1 MIAYMN
7 STLRATAAN
16 PLLKEP
22 QSIRPRTTRARA
34 PKKEGDISS
43 VFVSLSGAAPTPL
56 ADRFAAIKRQLITGH
71 EDAIRASWQRLLERL
86 IVENA
91 EIAQQGPGIIP
102 QIDFS
107 NLSNPSQ
114 DFLQAVKK
122 RGVAVVRGVVPESEA
137 RGYKT
142 LVDEYIKTNP
152 GTKGMLVLIT
162 NPAVFEL
169 YWSPSQVRARA
180 HPNLISA
187 QRFLMNLWHSDN
199 EEALISTS
207 QPLSYADRV
216 RIRQPGDSDFAL
228 GPHIDGG
235 SLERWEPEGYG
246 LGSVYDKIWQG
257 EWENYNPWE
266 PTSRVSAVSDLYNG
280 GGACSMFRMFQG
292 WLSMSST
299 GPKEGTLLVNP
310 LLQLSTAYLL
320 LRPFFA
326 PIKQLDTSNSSE
338 SMTEYL
344 RGDNWTLQTGKEIT
358 SDLQG
363 ANPGQ
368 AQELSQ
374 VLHPHLDLARTMVHI
389 PQIKA
394 GDYVVWHCDTI
405 HAVDKIHEGK
415 SDSSVLYIPVC
426 PVTETNAEYLARQR
440 DAFLSGLPGPD
451 FPGGKGE
458 SEHIGRPTID
468 YLSKHA
474 QKEGM
479 QAMGLESLSTTGR
492 EDTFG
497 GKIAIERANAILA
510 L

>member
-1 MIAYMN
+1 MIA
-7 STLRATAAN
+7 
-16 PLLKEP
+16 
-22 QSIRPRTTRARA
+22 
-34 PKKEGDISS
+34 
-43 VFVSLSGAAPTPL
+43 F
-56 ADRFAAIKRQLITGH
+56 
-71 EDAIRASWQRLLERL
+71 
-86 IVENA
+86 
-91 EIAQQGPGIIP
+91 
-102 QIDFS
+102 
-107 NLSNPSQ
+107 PS
-114 DFLQAVKK
+114 
-122 RGVAVVRGVVPESEA
+122 
-137 RGYKT
+137 
-142 LVDEYIKTNP
+142 
-152 GTKGMLVLIT
+152 T

-394 GDYVVWHCDTI
+394 GDYVVWHCD
-405 HAVDKIHEGK
+405 
-415 SDSSVLYIPVC
+415 
-426 PVTETNAEYLARQR
+426 
-440 DAFLSGLPGPD
+440 
-451 FPGGKGE
+451 
-458 SEHIGRPTID
+458 
-468 YLSKHA
+468 SK
-474 QKEGM
+474 
-479 QAMGLESLSTTGR
+479 
-492 EDTFG
+492 
-497 GKIAIERANAILA
+497 
-510 L
+510 

>member
-1 MIAYMN
+1 MIA
-7 STLRATAAN
+7 SVKPTLQATAASL
-16 PLLKEP
+16 LLKGP
-22 QSIRPRTTRARA
+22 QSIRPLTTRTRA

-43 VFVSLSGAAPTPL
+43 VFVSLSGAAPTQL
-56 ADRFAAIKRQLITGH
+56 ADRFADIKRQLISGH
-71 EDAIRASWQRLLERL
+71 EDAIWASWQRLLKRL
-86 IVENA
+86 IVENI
-91 EIAQQGPGIIP
+91 EIAQQGPAVIP

-114 DFLQAVKK
+114 DFLQEVKK

-142 LVDEYIKTNP
+142 VVEEYIKTNP
-152 GTKGMLVLIT
+152 GTKAFPST

-169 YWSPSQVRARA
+169 YWSPSQIRARA
-180 HPNLISA
+180 HLNLIST
-187 QRFLMNLWHSDN
+187 QRFLMKLWHSDD

-207 QPLSYADRV
+207 QPLAYADRV
-216 RIRQPGDSDFAL
+216 RIRQPGDSGFAL

-246 LGSVYDKIWQG
+246 LGGVYDKIWQG
-257 EWENYNPWE
+257 EWENYDPWE
-266 PTSRVSAVSDLYNG
+266 ATSRVPAVSDLYDG
-280 GGACSMFRMFQG
+280 AGACSMFRMFQG

-299 GPKEGTLLVNP
+299 GPKEGTLMVNP

-326 PIKQLDTSNSSE
+326 PIKQLDSSTSGE

-344 RGDNWTLQTGKEIT
+344 RADNWTLKTGDDIT
-358 SDLQG
+358 SELQG
-363 ANPGQ
+363 ANPGH

-374 VLHPHLDLARTMVHI
+374 VLHPHLDLSRTMVHI

-415 SDSSVLYIPVC
+415 SDSSVMYIPVC
-426 PVTETNAEYLARQR
+426 PITETNVEYLERQR
-440 DAFLSGLPGPD
+440 DAFLSGFPGPD

-458 SEHIGRPTID
+458 SEHIGRPTLD
-468 YLSKHA
+468 FLSKHA
-474 QKEGM
+474 QREGM
-479 QAMGLESLSTTGR
+479 QAMGLERLSTMER
-492 EDTFG
+492 EDMVG
-497 GKIAIERANAILA
+497 GSMVVEKANEVLA
-510 L
+510 F